1 MTITPAIAIAGV
13 MMVAL
18 TFYVLFAGADFGG
31 GVWDFLASGPRKRE
45 QRDLISHALAPIWE
59 ANHVWLILVIV
70 LLFTCFP
77 AAFSTFAITLHIPL
91 SLMLIGIVLRGS
103 AFIFRS
109 YGSEDNA
116 TQQRWGRVFAIAS
129 IVTPVLLG
137 MCVGAIVMGGLGGGA
152 SLTYPDRSIH
162 LSVAHASGPSAGA
175 LNGSFM
181 AQFVLPWLNPFAF
194 SVGLLALALFSF
206 LAAVYL
212 TVEAHDANLQ
222 EDFRKRAL
230 WAAGAVF
237 VIAFSVLALSW
248 SEAPMLRLLLIGG
261 LWAFP
266 IHLVTGIAAV
276 TAILA
281 LWKRDYHLA
290 RIAAAAQVTFILWGW
305 GAGQY
310 PYVLPYTLTI
320 DAAAAPTRTLVLVLW
335 ALAAGACVLFPSLYY
350 LFRIFKLRRNG

>member
-13 MMVAL
+13 VMVAL
-18 TFYVLFAGADFGG
+18 NFYVLFAGADFGG
-31 GVWDFLASGPRKRE
+31 GVWDFLASGPRKKE
-45 QRDLISHALAPIWE
+45 QRDVISHALAPIWE

-77 AAFSTFAITLHIPL
+77 AAFSTIAIALHIPL
-91 SLMLIGIVLRGS
+91 SLMLFGIVLRGS

-109 YGSEDNA
+109 YGSDDNA

-137 MCVGAIVMGGLGGGA
+137 MCVGAIVMGGLGGSSYPTGVDQTIKAGMAQPGA
-152 SLTYPDRSIH
+152 
-162 LSVAHASGPSAGA
+162 ASPGG
-175 LNGSFM
+175 LNGSFVD
-181 AQFVLPWLNPFAF
+181 QFVLPWLNPFAF
-194 SVGLLALALFSF
+194 GVGLLALSLFSF

-212 TVEAHDANLQ
+212 TVEAHGTDLQ

-230 WAAGAVF
+230 WSAGAVF

-248 SEAPMLRLLLIGG
+248 NQAPMLSLLLMKGR
-261 LWAFP
+261 WALP
-266 IHLVTGIAAV
+266 IHIVTGIAAV
-276 TAILA
+276 SAIVA
-281 LWKRDYHLA
+281 LWTRHYHLA
-290 RIAAAAQVTFILWGW
+290 RVAAAAQVSLVLWGW

-320 DAAAAPTRTLVLVLW
+320 ELAAAPSRTLVLVLW

-350 LFRIFKLRRNG
+350 LFRIFKMQRSI